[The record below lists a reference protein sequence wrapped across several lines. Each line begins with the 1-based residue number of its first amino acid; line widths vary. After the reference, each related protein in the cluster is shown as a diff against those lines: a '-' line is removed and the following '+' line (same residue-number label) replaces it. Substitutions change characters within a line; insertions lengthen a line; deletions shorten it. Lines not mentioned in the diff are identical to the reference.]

1 MNLNNI
7 SKANKTLEPIGNKTC
22 LWLSFVLHLRDEMTE
37 TEIDKALLKIEK
49 GLYKYCWIQ
58 EQFHK
63 NDVTSNREFQKAY
76 NGFYRVRRNTAWQ
89 TVYYRLMEDAKTNGV
104 DFRQVLL
111 ELRKKTGRLEASFT
125 SKLVA
130 TVYPERPVIDKFV
143 LEYFGLSLPHQ
154 HETNREL
161 KAVMV
166 YDALTSKYMAFMSE
180 LIASAICA
188 RFSAKYPWA
197 DITDL
202 KKVDLVLWQTR
213 TT

>member
-1 MNLNNI
+1 
-7 SKANKTLEPIGNKTC
+7 
-22 LWLSFVLHLRDEMTE
+22 MTE
-37 TEIDKALLKIEK
+37 AEIDKALLKVEK

-63 NDVTSNREFQKAY
+63 NDVTSNREFQKAF
-76 NGFYRVRRNTAWQ
+76 NGFYRVRRNAEWQ
-89 TVYYRLMEDAKTNGV
+89 AVYYRLMEDAKTNGF

-130 TVYPERPVIDKFV
+130 TVYPDRPVIDKFV

-154 HETNREL
+154 YEANRES

-166 YDALTSKYMAFMSE
+166 YDSLNNKYMAFMSAPT
-180 LIASAICA
+180 ASAICA
-188 RFSAKYPWA
+188 RFSEKYPWA
-197 DITDL
+197 NITAL